1 MYQERIKQI
10 RLKLGLSVAKLAE
23 KISIPARTITGYE
36 RGERTPSIEFLSQC
50 CTVLNLNANWF
61 VSGQGNMFNPPQF
74 EQAQDELAQKVR
86 TILREEGLIK

>member
-61 VSGQGNMFNPPQF
+61 ISGIGNMFNPPQF
-74 EQAQDELAQKVR
+74 EQVQDELAQKVR